1 MPGVPAVRVGDADPL
16 PAPLDPGGPLIQ
28 AASEGPVVR
37 IIRMDGPAA
46 AVHPAEGPTG
56 PATAV
61 VEAGGS
67 VYLLAG
73 PDEHTR
79 RLWRTDAAAFR

>member
-1 MPGVPAVRVGDADPL
+1 M
-16 PAPLDPGGPLIQ
+16 GGPT
-28 AASEGPVVR
+28 
-37 IIRMDGPAA
+37 A

-56 PATAV
+56 PAAAV

-67 VYLLAG
+67 IYLLAG